1 MPPYTQEQEEDIQD
15 RVTMAYLKGLEKPHA
30 MSADTRNEFTRL
42 EGKLDM
48 LSTDQKKTD
57 KFLARVAWIVVGLL
71 FGIGSWVAT
80 MQSSVKNN
88 TDDIADHRAEI
99 QSLIDGQRNTDVV
112 SAEIK
117 TKLVNIETTLQEI
130 KANLRK

>member
-1 MPPYTQEQEEDIQD
+1 MPQYTPEQEEDIQD

-30 MSADTRNEFTRL
+30 MSPDTRNEFTRL
-42 EGKLDM
+42 EGQIGA
-48 LSTDQKKTD
+48 LSLDQKKTE
-57 KFLARVAWIVVGLL
+57 KFLSKVAWVVVSLL
-71 FGIGSWVAT
+71 FAIGSWVAT

-99 QSLIDGQRNTDVV
+99 QSLIDNQRNTDVV

-130 KANLRK
+130 KTNLKK